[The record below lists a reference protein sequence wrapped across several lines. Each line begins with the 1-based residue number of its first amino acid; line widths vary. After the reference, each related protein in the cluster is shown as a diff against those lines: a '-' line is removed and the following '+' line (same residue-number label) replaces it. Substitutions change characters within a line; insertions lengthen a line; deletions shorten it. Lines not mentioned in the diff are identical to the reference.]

1 MAIEIIE
8 RYESM
13 PAIAH
18 FYFGLFFGESCEGAV
33 VYGPEYGESLGVWDK
48 DDFSGKIITL
58 LRGATTHRAHPHS
71 GSLLIPARWRCPS
84 TRHRKREGCHNF

>member
-1 MAIEIIE
+1 
-8 RYESM
+8 M

-33 VYGPEYGESLGVWDK
+33 VYGPEYGENLGVWDK

-58 LRGATTHRAHPHS
+58 LRGATPTSSTSSQRQFAHPPLDGVVAQALAIES
-71 GSLLIPARWRCPS
+71 GKVVTTFDCKDFGI
-84 TRHRKREGCHNF
+84 